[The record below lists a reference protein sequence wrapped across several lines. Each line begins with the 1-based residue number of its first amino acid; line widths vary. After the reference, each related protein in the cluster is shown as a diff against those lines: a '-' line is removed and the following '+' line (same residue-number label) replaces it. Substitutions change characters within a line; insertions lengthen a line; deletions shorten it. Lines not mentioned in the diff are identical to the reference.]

1 MHVKY
6 SCVWILDD
14 QVVALFGKVM
24 ELLGGALMGQ
34 AWRVYSLAQPA
45 ILTLPGRQ
53 MQCDRLPSCLPY
65 HDRLYPLLKLYAS
78 LSPLSPQS
86 VWSAY
91 FYHSRGE
98 TITRVPVRTHTTQ
111 TLT

>member
-1 MHVKY
+1 MRVKY

-24 ELLGGALMGQ
+24 ELLGEALVGQ

-53 MQCDRLPSCLPY
+53 MQCDRLPSCLPH
-65 HDRLYPLLKLYAS
+65 HDRLYPLLKLYTS

-86 VWSAY
+86 VL
-91 FYHSRGE
+91 YHSRGE
-98 TITRVPVRTHTTQ
+98 TITRVPVCTHTTQ
-111 TLT
+111 ALT